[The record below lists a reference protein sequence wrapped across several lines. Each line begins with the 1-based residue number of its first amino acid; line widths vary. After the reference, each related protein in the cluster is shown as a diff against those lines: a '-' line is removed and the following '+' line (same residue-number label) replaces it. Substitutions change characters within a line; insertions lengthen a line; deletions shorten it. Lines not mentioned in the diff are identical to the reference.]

1 MGKAKPK
8 YCEICGAPIR
18 GPGHRIRIER
28 AEVLVCDKC
37 YEKYGGKKP
46 GTFSI
51 MPTGRQPRRTAK
63 PASRPKPQPRPY
75 QPKPLVTEEIV
86 EDFAERVYR
95 AIQRSGK
102 SYEELS
108 HEIGLSVNDLRA
120 IAHGYREPTIK
131 EARKLE
137 RYFKIKL
144 IESAGEES
152 FEEKKTIPRDYEPT
166 LGDIANIR
174 IKKRKK
180 K

>member
-1 MGKAKPK
+1 MSKAKPR

-18 GPGHRIRIER
+18 GQGHKIRLEG
-28 AEVLVCDKC
+28 AEVLVCDRC
-37 YEKYGGKKP
+37 YEKYGRKKA
-46 GTFSI
+46 GFSI
-51 MPTGRQPRRTAK
+51 MPTGREPRRRT
-63 PASRPKPQPRPY
+63 PSPRPKRE
-75 QPKPLVTEEIV
+75 PKPYRERPLYTEEIV
-86 EDFAERVYR
+86 EDFAERVYK

-131 EARKLE
+131 EAKKLE
-137 RYFKIKL
+137 RYFKITL
-144 IESAGEES
+144 IERVEE
-152 FEEKKTIPRDYEPT
+152 EVKEKKTIPRDYEPT

-174 IKKRKK
+174 VRKRKK

>member
-1 MGKAKPK
+1 MGKAKPR

-18 GPGHRIRIER
+18 GPGHRIRIEG
-28 AEVLVCDKC
+28 AEVLVCDRC

-51 MPTGRQPRRTAK
+51 MPTGRQPRRRYSG
-63 PASRPKPQPRPY
+63 PRPKPAPRP
-75 QPKPLVTEEIV
+75 KRERPLISEEIV
-86 EDFAERVYR
+86 EDYAERVYK

-108 HEIGLSVNDLRA
+108 HEIGLSMNDLRA

-131 EARKLE
+131 EAKKLE
-137 RYFKIKL
+137 KYFKIKL
-144 IESAGEES
+144 IESSEAEPI
-152 FEEKKTIPRDYEPT
+152 EKRTIPRDYEPT

-180 K
+180 